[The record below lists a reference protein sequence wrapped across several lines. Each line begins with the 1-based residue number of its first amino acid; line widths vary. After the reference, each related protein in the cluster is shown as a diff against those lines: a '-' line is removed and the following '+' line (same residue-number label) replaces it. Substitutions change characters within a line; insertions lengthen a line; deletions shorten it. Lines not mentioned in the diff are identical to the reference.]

1 MQWMPT
7 IDRSTPGLEYVL
19 RPPEA
24 GVRDFFWRP
33 EYAEA
38 GVRMAGRRPEYA
50 EAGYANYSH
59 MFVGSLFY
67 GSQKPQ
73 NLDSFLDP
81 FVDDMKI
88 LESGISLNSVVYTV
102 VFKYIIAD
110 APARSFN
117 KYVKGHNAYF
127 GCERCYRRGT
137 WKKRVIYPIKP
148 MPDLYNDMSF
158 RQRIF
163 DSHHKESP
171 SPLEML
177 DFGMISQIPL
187 DYMHLICLGVMKKL
201 ITVWTD
207 GPRGHRLSPKQIKII
222 SSRMLLYRASMPTE
236 FARKPRELNEL
247 CHWKATEFSFLS
259 IPFIPS
265 IFIPHFSSRCTT
277 QAKVGES
284 GLGRGTGGSGRFGG
298 GPGAGCRSRFGANNS
313 SNNNNSNIADQLVNI
328 ACGRMPKFIFFRRI
342 QYSGTFSTG
351 RYPISVFVSVIFI
364 LKLRPPPST
373 SPQTARHALPTLLG

>member
-1 MQWMPT
+1 
-7 IDRSTPGLEYVL
+7 
-19 RPPEA
+19 
-24 GVRDFFWRP
+24 
-33 EYAEA
+33 
-38 GVRMAGRRPEYA
+38 
-50 EAGYANYSH
+50 
-59 MFVGSLFY
+59 
-67 GSQKPQ
+67 
-73 NLDSFLDP
+73 
-81 FVDDMKI
+81 MKI

-277 QAKVGES
+277 QAKVQTFPIISHCHLHFSIPNSGKFRMGEFC
-284 GLGRGTGGSGRFGG
+284 TRF
-298 GPGAGCRSRFGANNS
+298 
-313 SNNNNSNIADQLVNI
+313 ADKI
-328 ACGRMPKFIFFRRI
+328 CGRNSQVILQRTTCV
-342 QYSGTFSTG
+342 QY
-351 RYPISVFVSVIFI
+351 
-364 LKLRPPPST
+364 
-373 SPQTARHALPTLLG
+373 A